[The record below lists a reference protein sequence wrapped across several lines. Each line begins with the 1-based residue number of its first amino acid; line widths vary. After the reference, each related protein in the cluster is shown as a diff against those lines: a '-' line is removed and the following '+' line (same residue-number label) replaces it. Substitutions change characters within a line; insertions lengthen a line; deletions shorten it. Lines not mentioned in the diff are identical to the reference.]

1 MRDEERKYKEE
12 EEKKRVEHADLISK
26 VKQRKLKELE

>member
-12 EEKKRVEHADLISK
+12 EEKRRIEHAELMSK